1 MESSLNIGIFGGA
14 FNPPHNGHINAA
26 KAFIEG
32 CNLDI
37 LYVVPTY
44 ISPFKEDLL
53 NNIKLDHISLLV
65 QEAFAKIPK
74 VTISDF
80 EISKKSISYTIDT
93 VRYFKKI
100 HEKDDIFLL
109 IGLDNAFNFYL
120 WKEYQEILKLV
131 TIVIANRDIK
141 INHDLDPKLQEIF
154 GSYIDLKTELI
165 DISSSQIRNKVF
177 EDNQSLLIPTGVKEL
192 ILKLGLYQS

>member
-1 MESSLNIGIFGGA
+1 LNIGIFGGA